1 MLTRLRLENFKSWM
15 DTGDIA
21 LKPITGFF
29 GPNSSGKTSLYQGLL
44 MMKQT
49 DDSPDLGSVF
59 HFGDEKTP
67 VDLGDFESV
76 VYGHDTTQNLKI
88 SLAWK
93 SRTPFSM
100 PDAYPKGGIIFEG
113 SDIGF
118 EVKSREG
125 DIGTGKSLILEEMAY
140 LIADQRVGMLHYPG
154 QSDYFL
160 TPPLP
165 TGSRLRSFGD
175 IFKTPS
181 YPSPSKFYSFPNLAN
196 WEYSDHNFFFRSLEH
211 EMQSL
216 LRDLYYLGPLRTSP
230 RRTYT
235 RSRVQPSDVGTD
247 GGFLVDAL
255 LSSRERGQLKQW
267 AANPRKLAIDEYAA
281 AWLKRLGL
289 VHDFRVEALAEGKR
303 VFEVKVRK
311 SPQSAEVLLTDVGF
325 GVSQIVPVLALCFY
339 VPQHSTVILEQPDI
353 HLHPSAQAGL
363 ADVFIDTWKNHNV
376 QVLFESHS
384 EHLLRRLQRRIA
396 EEEIQKDDV
405 GLYFCS
411 ADDSGG
417 SSVSQLEVDQYG
429 NISNW
434 PKDFFGDQFGEIAA
448 MSEAALKRQ
457 GDST

>member
-1 MLTRLRLENFKSWM
+1 MSFEQ
-15 DTGDIA
+15 
-21 LKPITGFF
+21 
-29 GPNSSGKTSLYQGLL
+29 NS
-44 MMKQT
+44 
-49 DDSPDLGSVF
+49 
-59 HFGDEKTP
+59 
-67 VDLGDFESV
+67 
-76 VYGHDTTQNLKI
+76 
-88 SLAWK
+88 
-93 SRTPFSM
+93 
-100 PDAYPKGGIIFEG
+100 
-113 SDIGF
+113 
-118 EVKSREG
+118 
-125 DIGTGKSLILEEMAY
+125 
-140 LIADQRVGMLHYPG
+140 
-154 QSDYFL
+154 
-160 TPPLP
+160 
-165 TGSRLRSFGD
+165 
-175 IFKTPS
+175 
-181 YPSPSKFYSFPNLAN
+181 
-196 WEYSDHNFFFRSLEH
+196 FFRGLEKELQSSL
-211 EMQSL
+211 QN
-216 LRDLYYLGPLRTSP
+216 LYYLGPLRASP

-235 RSRVQPSDVGTD
+235 RSRVQPGDMGPD

-267 AANPRKLAIDEYAA
+267 GANPGKLAIDEYAA

-311 SPQSAEVLLTDVGF
+311 SPHSAEVLLTDVGF

-339 VPQHSTVILEQPDI
+339 VPQQSTVILEQPDI

-376 QVLFESHS
+376 QILFESHS

-396 EEEIQKDDV
+396 EEEISKDDV

-417 SSVSQLEVDQYG
+417 SNISLLEVDQYG

-457 GDST
+457 GDSS